1 MEEITLNRQTGADL
15 RAAVRLEKE
24 AKLAKRT
31 KEAQAEFQKALDG
44 LKPSIKRKV
53 LTSIKK
59 ANRIGIK
66 GRAQGLF

>member
-15 RAAVRLEKE
+15 RATVRLEKE
-24 AKLAKRT
+24 VELDKRS
-31 KEAQAEFQKALDG
+31 KEAQAEFQKALDH

-53 LTSIKK
+53 LASIKK